1 MGRCAR
7 CGMPMP
13 GDVIGAVCLNCQRQ
27 MASQRS
33 GSNENQKR
41 QEEQRRRQEEWNA
54 QHGLESITTDSNG
67 NIVSKYRDGRTT
79 VHTPAQVKRSFWRTV
94 IILILLAAGVFTG
107 IKYYSYSKNESNLLA
122 PFEITQ
128 TESGDGSFVI
138 NTALSGSNTYKIYE
152 LTVSPKKEGF
162 VSSVFGSSSD
172 FAKMSCF
179 TVDGKAAY
187 CYCFSGYDCGTGLDG
202 EFYLTEVNGK
212 RALIDNDR
220 GKVYME
226 GSEFFG
232 EHIAKLEAF
241 NPAAVL
247 KPLTEKVSGGEYGIN
262 TSYYVLKKDGV
273 SLSCSKDGNRI
284 NVLDES
290 GEERLNYKVQYYES
304 SMGKLPDYSEYEI
317 VE

>member
-27 MASQRS
+27 TASQRS
-33 GSNENQKR
+33 GSRENKTAGRSQAPSQPGYTLSSDEYGNTVKTY
-41 QEEQRRRQEEWNA
+41 A
-54 QHGLESITTDSNG
+54 NG
-67 NIVSKYRDGRTT
+67 TQT
-79 VHTPAQVKRSFWRTV
+79 VYTPKQVKRSFWRTI
-94 IILILLAAGVFTG
+94 IILILLAAGVFVG

-128 TESGDGSFVI
+128 TESGDGSNVI
-138 NTALSGSNTYKIYE
+138 STALSGSSTYEICE

-162 VSSVFGSSSD
+162 ISSIFSSSSD
-172 FAKMSCF
+172 CAKTSNF
-179 TVDGKAAY
+179 TVDGKTVY
-187 CYCFSGYDCGTGLDG
+187 RYYFSGYDFGTGLEG
-202 EFYLTEVNGK
+202 EFYLTDINGK
-212 RALIDNDR
+212 RALIDDDH

-232 EHIAKLEAF
+232 KHIEKLEAF
-241 NPAAVL
+241 NSATVL
-247 KPLTEKVSGGEYGIN
+247 KPLTEKVTGGEYGIN
-262 TSYYVLKKDGV
+262 SEYYVLKNDGV
-273 SLSCSKDGNRI
+273 SLSCSGDGNRI

-290 GEERLNYKVQYYES
+290 GEERLSYKVQYYES
-304 SMGKLPDYSEYEI
+304 SMGKLPNYSEYET

>member
-33 GSNENQKR
+33 EGSGNKTAGGSQAPSQPSYTLSSDEYGNTVKTY
-41 QEEQRRRQEEWNA
+41 A
-54 QHGLESITTDSNG
+54 NG
-67 NIVSKYRDGRTT
+67 TQT
-79 VHTPAQVKRSFWRTV
+79 VYTPQQVKHSFWRTV
-94 IILILLAAGVFTG
+94 IILLLLVAAAFVG

-128 TESGDGSFVI
+128 TESGDGSFVLS
-138 NTALSGSNTYKIYE
+138 TALSGSRTYNIYDI
-152 LTVSPKKEGF
+152 TVYRKKEGF
-162 VSSVFGSSSD
+162 VSNLFGSSKG
-172 FAKMSCF
+172 FASASNF
-179 TVDGKAAY
+179 TVDGKKVLKY
-187 CYCFSGYDCGTGLDG
+187 YFSGYDFGTGLDG
-202 EFYLTEVNGK
+202 EFYLTEINGK
-212 RALIDNDR
+212 RAIIDNDH

-232 EHIAKLEAF
+232 KHIEKLEAF

-262 TSYYVLKKDGV
+262 SQYYVLKKDGV
-273 SLSCSKDGNRI
+273 SLSCSGDGNRV
-284 NVLDES
+284 NALDES
-290 GEERLNYKVQYYES
+290 GEERLSYKVQYYES

>member
-27 MASQRS
+27 TASQRS
-33 GSNENQKR
+33 GSRENKTAGRSQAPSQPGYTLSSDEYGNTVKTY
-41 QEEQRRRQEEWNA
+41 A
-54 QHGLESITTDSNG
+54 NG
-67 NIVSKYRDGRTT
+67 TQT
-79 VHTPAQVKRSFWRTV
+79 VYTPKQVKRSFWRTI
-94 IILILLAAGVFTG
+94 IILILLAAGVFAG
-107 IKYYSYSKNESNLLA
+107 IRYYSYSKNESNLLA

-128 TESGDGSFVI
+128 TESGDGSFVLS
-138 NTALSGSNTYKIYE
+138 TALSGSRTYNIYDI
-152 LTVSPKKEGF
+152 TVHRKKEGF
-162 VSSVFGSSSD
+162 VSNLFGSSKG
-172 FAKMSCF
+172 FASASNF
-179 TVDGKAAY
+179 TVDGKTVLKY
-187 CYCFSGYDCGTGLDG
+187 YFSGYDFGTGLEG
-202 EFYLTEVNGK
+202 EFYLTDINGK
-212 RALIDNDR
+212 RAIIDKNR

-232 EHIAKLEAF
+232 KHIEKLEAF

-262 TSYYVLKKDGV
+262 SQYYVLKKDGI
-273 SLSCSKDGNRI
+273 SISCSGDGNRI

-290 GEERLNYKVQYYES
+290 GEERLSYKVQYYES
-304 SMGKLPDYSEYEI
+304 SMDKLPNYSKYET

>member
-33 GSNENQKR
+33 EGSGNKTAGGSQAPSQPSYTLSSDEYGNTVKTY
-41 QEEQRRRQEEWNA
+41 A
-54 QHGLESITTDSNG
+54 NG
-67 NIVSKYRDGRTT
+67 TQT
-79 VHTPAQVKRSFWRTV
+79 VYTPQQVKHSFWRTV
-94 IILILLAAGVFTG
+94 IILLLLVAAAFVG

-128 TESGDGSFVI
+128 TESGDGSFVLS
-138 NTALSGSNTYKIYE
+138 TALSGSRTYNIYDI
-152 LTVSPKKEGF
+152 TVHRKKEGF
-162 VSSVFGSSSD
+162 VSNLFGSSKG
-172 FAKMSCF
+172 FASASNF
-179 TVDGKAAY
+179 TVDGKKVLKY
-187 CYCFSGYDCGTGLDG
+187 YFSGYDFGTGLDG
-202 EFYLTEVNGK
+202 EFYLTEINGK
-212 RALIDNDR
+212 RAIIDNDH

-232 EHIAKLEAF
+232 KHIEKLEAF

-262 TSYYVLKKDGV
+262 SQYYVLKKMNYGTFWNNVIRRSNGNADWRDRLKCSFGKGV
-273 SLSCSKDGNRI
+273 
-284 NVLDES
+284 
-290 GEERLNYKVQYYES
+290 
-304 SMGKLPDYSEYEI
+304 
-317 VE
+317 

>member
-1 MGRCAR
+1 MGKCMKCGNYMSWDTGLCTACKEAEAKANAR
-7 CGMPMP
+7 RYEQ
-13 GDVIGAVCLNCQRQ
+13 DK
-27 MASQRS
+27 
-33 GSNENQKR
+33 KR

-54 QHGLESITTDSNG
+54 QHGLESITTDKDG
-67 NIVSKYRDGRTT
+67 NIVRKYRDGSTT
-79 VHTPAQVKRSFWRTV
+79 VHTPKQVKHSFWRTV
-94 IILILLAAGVFTG
+94 IILLLLAAAVFVG

-128 TESGDGSFVI
+128 TESGDGLNVI
-138 NTALSGSNTYKIYE
+138 NTALSGNSTYNIYD

-162 VSSVFGSSSD
+162 VSNLFGSSKD
-172 FAKMSCF
+172 FAKASNF
-179 TVDGKAAY
+179 TVDDKTAY
-187 CYCFSGYDCGTGLDG
+187 RYYFSDYDFGTGLDG

-226 GSEFFG
+226 GSKFFG
-232 EHIAKLEAF
+232 EHIEKFEAF
-241 NPAAVL
+241 NPTEVF
-247 KPLTEKVSGGEYGIN
+247 KPLTEKLSGGEYGIN

-273 SLSCSKDGNRI
+273 YLSCSEDGSRI
-284 NVLDES
+284 NALDES
-290 GEERLNYKVQYYES
+290 GEERLSYKAQYYES